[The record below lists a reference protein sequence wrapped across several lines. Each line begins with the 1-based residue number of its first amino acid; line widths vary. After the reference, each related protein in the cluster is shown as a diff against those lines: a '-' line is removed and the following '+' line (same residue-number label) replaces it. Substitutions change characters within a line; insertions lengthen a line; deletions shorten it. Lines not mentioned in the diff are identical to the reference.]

1 MLHRRTSIG
10 RRQLVDDVMQR
21 WPATIR
27 IFLDFRMDC
36 VGCPI
41 GSFHTIED
49 ACREHRIAIDGFLAK
64 LRAAV
69 TTRRGSAAESAA
81 ISNRRRGARRRRT
94 AYADRG

>member
-1 MLHRRTSIG
+1 MLHGRAKIG
-10 RRQLVDDVMQR
+10 RRALVDDVMQR

-41 GSFHTIED
+41 GSFHTIDE

-64 LRAAV
+64 LRAAA
-69 TTRRGSAAESAA
+69 TTRRERAANP
-81 ISNRRRGARRRRT
+81 NRRRGARRRRT
-94 AYADRG
+94 AYADLG

>member
-1 MLHRRTSIG
+1 MLRGRTSIG

-21 WPATIR
+21 SPATIR
-27 IFLDFRMDC
+27 IFLDFGMNC

-49 ACREHRIAIDGFLAK
+49 ACREHGTAIDGFLAK
-64 LRAAV
+64 LRAAAP
-69 TTRRGSAAESAA
+69 TRRESAA
-81 ISNRRRGARRRRT
+81 NPNRRRGARRRRT